1 MGFLAS
7 FRSEHLI
14 GQLVAEQDPES
25 PAAQKIVGKLKSAG
39 NKVVPKLIDALALSD
54 KSHTMV
60 LVDIL
65 GSIVNDKNL
74 QLISMTKINAKGKI
88 NAKRCISSIR
98 NKVK

>member
-39 NKVVPKLIDALALSD
+39 NKVKTDAD
-54 KSHTMV
+54 K
-60 LVDIL
+60 
-65 GSIVNDKNL
+65 K
-74 QLISMTKINAKGKI
+74 
-88 NAKRCISSIR
+88 
-98 NKVK
+98 